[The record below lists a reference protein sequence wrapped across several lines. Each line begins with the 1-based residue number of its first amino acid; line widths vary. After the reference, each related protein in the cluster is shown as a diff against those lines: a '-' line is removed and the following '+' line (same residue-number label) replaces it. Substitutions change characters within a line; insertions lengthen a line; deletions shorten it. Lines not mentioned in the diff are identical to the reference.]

1 MAKPSSINS
10 KMSNYGDNESRR
22 IRYYVLEDEKFIRLS
37 FLDSAMYS
45 TINIA
50 TNRQRAVKACSLV
63 GHRPG
68 A

>member
-1 MAKPSSINS
+1 
-10 KMSNYGDNESRR
+10 MSNYGDNESKR

-50 TNRQRAVKACSLV
+50 TNRQMAVKARYLIGKRS
-63 GHRPG
+63 
-68 A
+68 

>member
-1 MAKPSSINS
+1 
-10 KMSNYGDNESRR
+10 MSFTNDGDNESKR
-22 IRYYVLEDEKFIRLS
+22 IRYYVLEDEKFIRFS

-50 TNRQRAVKACSLV
+50 TNRQMAVKACSLV
-63 GHRPG
+63 GRRLG

>member
-1 MAKPSSINS
+1 M
-10 KMSNYGDNESRR
+10 
-22 IRYYVLEDEKFIRLS
+22 RYYVLEDEKFIRFS

-50 TNRQRAVKACSLV
+50 TNRQMAVKACSLV